1 MFGIHLHTLFVV
13 VTLSRSIANKAVV
26 ANPIMPTTLS
36 SPLNKNQTNP
46 LMHAIYDAH
55 IHESVGVLKGNR
67 FLSDFGASASDL
79 DAALHLL
86 WKGSNLLSVE
96 IASSIEAANITLRHH
111 LEKYGFETT
120 ACIKYTCSGYLD
132 ITRFPEVEQLPS
144 VLSIMP
150 YTTSTLGSLRGGQF
164 ERRIQ
169 EKAPVNSSPFGSIK
183 SNAFEALQINK
194 LREVYPHLTGAG
206 MKIGVLSD
214 SYNTRGTAAA
224 DVASGDLPSDVVIV
238 KESSVRRSDEGRA
251 MLQLVHD
258 LAPDATLYFHSVEG
272 IGDMVAGIH
281 ALADLGCNVIL
292 DDIVDFGQPFFQEGP
307 IAQTASDIAEI
318 RGIPYF
324 SSAGNSGRTSYE
336 SAYHGIACGLHG
348 YRSCHDFGGGNI
360 FQRITVSD
368 WTEFI
373 LQWDDPF
380 ASVSG
385 PTSKGAKTD
394 IDALIF
400 DASTGEMV
408 HVSAFPNIGRD
419 PLDAW
424 VLPAGTYD
432 IAVAVDKGRKPDRI
446 KWITPDDM
454 NLVSVD
460 PPTNSGYI
468 VSQANTLYTAGV
480 GCAFEQQTFSELKVE
495 PFSSVGGAPLLF
507 DRDGSRK
514 AKPLTPNQP
523 RFIGPDGSYNT
534 FFGINVTDP
543 LGIIEPRFRFFGTS
557 AAVPNVAAVA
567 LLMLQAA
574 PDLPPSRLYSIL
586 GDTAIDMNVRGFDY
600 DSGYGFINGF
610 AAVRTAMLET
620 GSDTDP
626 YDNEVF
632 KKKKKRSN
640 SDGDSDSTPPP
651 PVIHSQCFFTVDGS
665 WIDDA
670 FGSSLSNHW

>member
-1 MFGIHLHTLFVV
+1 MVEIQGLVKKGIVRSHNTKTAGQPETTTSDGGESCKNTSNEIIQKSPFNLLDHNSVSLAYRIRIIQNNILSNSAIRGTDSTAPSLWQSCLVLINLHNLFVV
-13 VTLSRSIANKAVV
+13 VALLRLIANKAVV
-26 ANPIMPTTLS
+26 ANPLMTTTFSLS
-36 SPLNKNQTNP
+36 PPLNKNQTNP

-55 IHESVGVLKGNR
+55 IHGSVGVLKGNR

-86 WKGSNLLSVE
+86 WKGNNLLFVE
-96 IASSIEAANITLRHH
+96 IASSTEAANIALRHH

-150 YTTSTLGSLRGGQF
+150 YTTTTLGSLRGGQF
-164 ERRIQ
+164 ERRMQ
-169 EKAPVNSSPFGSIK
+169 EEAPMNSSPFGSIK

-194 LREVYPHLTGAG
+194 LREVYPQLTGAG

-224 DVASGDLPSDVVIV
+224 DVASGDLPSDVVVI
-238 KESSVRRSDEGRA
+238 KESSVRRTDEGRA

-258 LAPDATLYFHSVEG
+258 LAPDATLYFHCVEG
-272 IGDMVAGIH
+272 VGDMVAGIH
-281 ALADLGCNVIL
+281 TLADLGCNVIL

-380 ASVSG
+380 ASVCG

-419 PLDAW
+419 PLDS
-424 VLPAGTYD
+424 Y
-432 IAVAVDKGRKPDRI
+432 
-446 KWITPDDM
+446 
-454 NLVSVD
+454 
-460 PPTNSGYI
+460 
-468 VSQANTLYTAGV
+468 
-480 GCAFEQQTFSELKVE
+480 
-495 PFSSVGGAPLLF
+495 APYSW
-507 DRDGSRK
+507 RG
-514 AKPLTPNQP
+514 
-523 RFIGPDGSYNT
+523 ISYNT

-543 LGIIEPRFRFFGTS
+543 LGIIEPRFRFFSTS
-557 AAVPNVAAVA
+557 AATPNVAAVA

-574 PDLPPSRLYSIL
+574 PDLPPSRVYSIL
-586 GDTAIDMNVRGFDY
+586 EETAIDMNVRGFDY

-620 GSDTDP
+620 GSDIDT

-632 KKKKKRSN
+632 KKKRSD

-651 PVIHSQCFFTVDGS
+651 PVTDSQCFFTVDGS
-665 WIDDA
+665 WIDDVL
-670 FGSSLSNHW
+670 GSSLSNHW